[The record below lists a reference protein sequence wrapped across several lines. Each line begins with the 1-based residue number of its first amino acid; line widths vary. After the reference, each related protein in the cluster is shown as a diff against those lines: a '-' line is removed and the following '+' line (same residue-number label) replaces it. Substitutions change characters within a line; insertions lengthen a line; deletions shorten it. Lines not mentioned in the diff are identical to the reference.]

1 MAEGLGDGLPPSDRN
16 APRCHRKAHLRG
28 VGLVTRTGSMEDAA
42 PRIARVIQSVAREV
56 FAGSLILETV

>member
-1 MAEGLGDGLPPSDRN
+1 
-16 APRCHRKAHLRG
+16 
-28 VGLVTRTGSMEDAA
+28 MEDAA